1 MKSWESELGSVRQRR
16 DGGSLRES
24 CGLERERE
32 REREE
37 KGTREL
43 ERV

>member
-24 CGLERERE
+24 RGLERERE
-32 REREE
+32 RDEF
-37 KGTREL
+37 
-43 ERV
+43 RVFSLN